1 VVAPQVDETLIHSLL
16 RVDRFPHIW
25 CPGCGHGIVLSA
37 LVRALAIR
45 IEARQLDPKDVVI
58 VSGIGCAARAAGY
71 LNFDGVHTTHGR
83 AIAFAT
89 GIKLARPDLKV
100 IVITGDGD
108 LAAIGGNHF
117 IHAARRNIGL
127 SVVCFNN
134 AIYGMTSGQYS
145 PMTPREAKATTA
157 PYGHVERPFDLC
169 ELALACGATYVAR
182 GAAYFSAKLTD
193 YLLGG
198 LDHRGFSFI
207 EAVSQC
213 PTYFGRRN
221 RLLGGVEMLRWQKEH
236 ALSLERAAATAP
248 EEVAGKFLV
257 GVFRDRDEPEYTEEY
272 DRLMNRARAK
282 ATGEGT

>member
-1 VVAPQVDETLIHSLL
+1 MSRPQADEALTLSLL

-25 CPGCGHGIVLSA
+25 CSGCGHGIVLSA

-45 IEARQLDPKDVVI
+45 IEAKELDPKDVVV

-89 GIKLARPDLKV
+89 GIKLARPELKV

-127 SVVCFNN
+127 AVVCFNN
-134 AIYGMTSGQYS
+134 SIYGMTSGQYS
-145 PMTPREAKATTA
+145 PMTPRKAKATTA
-157 PYGHVERPFDLC
+157 PYGHIEKPFDLC
-169 ELALACGATYVAR
+169 ELALACGGTYVAR
-182 GAAYFSAKLTD
+182 GAAYFAAKLTD
-193 YLLGG
+193 YILGG
-198 LDHRGFSFI
+198 LDHRGFAFI

-221 RLLGGVEMLRWQKEH
+221 RMSGGGDMLRWQKEN
-236 ALSLERAAATAP
+236 AVSLDRATAFTP
-248 EEVAGKFLV
+248 EELSGKFRV
-257 GVFRDRDEPEYTEEY
+257 GVFRDVNEPEYTEEY
-272 DRLMNRARAK
+272 GRIMELARHK
-282 ATGEGT
+282 AAGEGK